1 MFSVENSLQN
11 VNVRKS
17 ASNVNNSDSTSTSI
31 KPASKSQ
38 IEYNHSFKG
47 KTITLVKGT
56 DLSERKV
63 STSMYDLFG
72 IKKPSSTKEK
82 LDMDNIIPSI
92 RIKEEKTEDN
102 ATHSNAADNLEVANK
117 NNKSSAE
124 TGNQFKKTSK
134 KNEPKVELIL

>member
-1 MFSVENSLQN
+1 MENLLQN
-11 VNVRKS
+11 VDGRKS
-17 ASNVNNSDSTSTSI
+17 ASNVNNSDSTSI

-38 IEYNHSFKG
+38 IEYNHSFKD

-82 LDMDNIIPSI
+82 LDMDNITSST
-92 RIKEEKTEDN
+92 KTKKEKTENN
-102 ATHSNAADNLEVANK
+102 AKRSNTADNLEVANK
-117 NNKSSAE
+117 NDKSSAE
-124 TGNQFKKTSK
+124 MAIISK
-134 KNEPKVELIL
+134 KQAKKRTKSRH